1 MVKRSLERAGSFWRN
16 RVKIKTKIIECYFEY
31 IPGTAWDN
39 PFEKEAYAINVN
51 KQIEK
56 EINKCQK

>member
-1 MVKRSLERAGSFWRN
+1 ME
-16 RVKIKTKIIECYFEY
+16 KTKIIECYFEY